1 MNTVSSF
8 RQLRSLF
15 PKGGFTKL
23 GGNDIYNYMNS
34 MYELTD
40 LDKIVYDDNLCCAV
54 NTSNKELIVFP
65 KEYTYNVLNLTHK
78 DLQLVKHLKKVGTKL
93 VSYSNHVDVEQG
105 VLGEKYMYFLP
116 HPHNTLSWLNMI
128 VLTDPSHEVDP
139 LGVSIDV
146 VIDSLRDESM
156 AYIP

>member
-1 MNTVSSF
+1 MNSVSSF

-34 MYELTD
+34 MYDLSA
-40 LDKIVYDDNLCCAV
+40 LDKIIYDDNMCCAV
-54 NTSNKELIVFP
+54 HTSNKELIVFP

-93 VSYSNHVDVEQG
+93 VSYSTPQG
-105 VLGEKYMYFLP
+105 VSSEKYMYFLP

-128 VLTDPSHEVDP
+128 VLTEPSYEMDP